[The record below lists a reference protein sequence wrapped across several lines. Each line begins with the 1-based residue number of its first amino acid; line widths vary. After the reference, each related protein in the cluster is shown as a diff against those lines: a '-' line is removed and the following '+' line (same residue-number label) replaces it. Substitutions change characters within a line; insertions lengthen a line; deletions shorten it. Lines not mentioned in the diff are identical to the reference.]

1 MSTVPFTRQGR
12 TQHSSDLAK
21 QLPCNLDAERSVL
34 GAILG
39 NNETLNTAVRYVSSG
54 DFHLTPHQKIFRRML
69 AMAEAGEPIDLV
81 TLCES
86 LAKNGELDACGF
98 GDLGGAAYISM
109 LMDPMIRSTN
119 IEHHARIVREKASLR
134 SLAKASERL
143 SSAALE
149 PEANLGELQAKLRAL
164 SIDTPEPMK
173 IVGGNG
179 HLRYSS
185 RDFLT
190 AEFPTPEHL
199 VEGVIPR
206 GGSVL
211 IFALPHRLKSWFTT
225 ALTIGCTRPGK
236 VLGHLEV
243 KKPVK
248 TLLVQ
253 VEDFPGQLQ
262 WRMRE
267 LLRSPEYHDVDLD
280 KWSVIPRCNMDLMKP
295 EWFQAVYREIE
306 QFEAEHVIF
315 DVFRRIFRGDVNS
328 PKESSELLEQ
338 IDRLREPFNCAVT
351 LVHHANKKDSELMT
365 GAAGSYNL
373 PGWANVVM
381 EFKRKTE
388 EGGVTF
394 VEIEVDNKLAPS
406 PEPMRMVLNLSSN
419 IPLRMELLE
428 DGVGITDAE
437 ERLGVEWTVKDL
449 AEALDVHKTNARRRL
464 KKWIDS
470 GKAEKVAAGKRGRS
484 GGLARYRF
492 CTDDVPV
499 PVRNRRDV
507 N

>member
-1 MSTVPFTRQGR
+1 MPVV
-12 TQHSSDLAK
+12 SDIANR
-21 QLPCNLDAERSVL
+21 LPSNLDAERCVL
-34 GAILG
+34 GSILV
-39 NNETLNTAVRYVSSG
+39 NNAALNTAVRYVSSG
-54 DFHLTPHQKIFRRML
+54 DFLLTSHQKIFRHML
-69 AMAEAGEPIDLV
+69 AMVEANQPIDLV

-86 LAKNGELDACGF
+86 MFKSGEIESCGV
-98 GDLGGAAYISM
+98 GDLQGAAYISS
-109 LMDPMIRSTN
+109 LMDGMATVSN
-119 IEHHARIVREKASLR
+119 VEQYARIVREKAALR
-134 SLAKASERL
+134 ILAKASERL
-143 SSAALE
+143 SNAALE
-149 PEANLGELQAKLRAL
+149 PNANLGELQSKLRAMA
-164 SIDTPEPMK
+164 IDTPEPMK

-179 HLRYSS
+179 HLCYSS

-225 ALTIGCTRPGK
+225 ALTIGCTRAGR

-262 WRMRE
+262 WRIRE
-267 LLRSPEYHDVDLD
+267 LLRSPEYQDIDLD
-280 KWSVIPRCNMDLMKP
+280 RWSVIPRCNMDLMKP

-306 QFEAEHVIF
+306 KFEAEHVIF
-315 DVFRRIFRGDVNS
+315 DVMRRIFRGDVNS
-328 PKESSELLEQ
+328 PKESAALLEQ
-338 IDRLREPFNCAVT
+338 VDRLREPFNCAVT
-351 LVHHANKKDSELMT
+351 IVHHANKKDSELMT

-373 PGWANVVM
+373 PGWANVVI

-388 EGGVTF
+388 EAGVTH

-406 PEPMRMVLNLSSN
+406 PEPMRMVLDLASEK
-419 IPLRMELLE
+419 PLRMELLE
-428 DGVGITDAE
+428 DGVGIFEAE
-437 ERLGVEWTVKDL
+437 ERLGAEWTVRDL
-449 AEALDVHKTNARRRL
+449 AEVLDVHKTNAQRRL
-464 KKWIDS
+464 KKWISS
-470 GKAEKVAAGKRGRS
+470 GKVEKISAGKRGRS

-492 CTDDVPV
+492 CAGEDAAAPV
-499 PVRNRRDV
+499 HIRRLP

>member
-1 MSTVPFTRQGR
+1 MSTLST
-12 TQHSSDLAK
+12 DIAK
-21 QLPCNLDAERSVL
+21 KLPSNLDAERSIL
-34 GAILG
+34 GAILV
-39 NNETLNTAVRYVSSG
+39 NNEALGIAVRHVSSG
-54 DFHLTPHQKIFRRML
+54 DFLLTSHQKIFRHILSMT
-69 AMAEAGEPIDLV
+69 EAGQPIDLV
-81 TLCES
+81 TLCEALS
-86 LAKNGELDACGF
+86 KDGELDACSV
-98 GDLGGAAYISM
+98 GDVHGAAYISS
-109 LMDPMIRSTN
+109 LMDGRAPITN
-119 IEHHARIVREKASLR
+119 VEHYARIVREKAALR
-134 SLAKASERL
+134 ILAKASERL
-143 SSAALE
+143 SNAALD
-149 PEANLGELQAKLRAL
+149 PNANLGELQSKLRAL
-164 SIDTPEPMK
+164 SVETPDPMK

-179 HLRYSS
+179 HLCYSS

-225 ALTIGCTRPGK
+225 ALAIGCTRAGK

-262 WRMRE
+262 WRIRQLMRA
-267 LLRSPEYHDVDLD
+267 PEYQNIDLD
-280 KWSVIPRCNMDLMKP
+280 NWSVIPRCNMDLMKP

-306 QFEAEHVIF
+306 KFEAEHVIF
-315 DVFRRIFRGDVNS
+315 DVMRRIFRGDVNS
-328 PKESSELLEQ
+328 PKESAALLEQ
-338 IDRLREPFNCAVT
+338 VDRLREPFNCAVT
-351 LVHHANKKDSELMT
+351 IVHHANKKDSELMT

-373 PGWANVVM
+373 PGWANVVI

-388 EGGVTF
+388 EAGVTH

-406 PEPMRMVLNLSSN
+406 PEPMRMVLDLASEM
-419 IPLRMELLE
+419 PLRMELLE
-428 DGVGITDAE
+428 DGVGIFEAE
-437 ERLGVEWTVKDL
+437 ERLGSEWTVRDL
-449 AEALDVHKTNARRRL
+449 ADVLDVHKTNAQRRL
-464 KKWIDS
+464 KKWIAAD
-470 GKAEKVAAGKRGRS
+470 KAEKVASGKRGRS

-492 CTDDVPV
+492 CVGEHATAPV
-499 PVRNRRDV
+499 HIRRLP